1 MDLYPAK
8 AQFLTGEEVSL
19 VLEADGTL
27 PWTAEVQV
35 YRLDEMVRSVTAR
48 GLTGR
53 AALSLGAFNTDFAGY
68 GVSARLSNGTSSVV
82 LETAFDVADRPTRSM
97 RYGFLSDFAQ
107 DDGGAALDWFC
118 KCHLNL
124 AQYYDWSFR
133 HHQLVAPEDRYRD
146 MMGKEISKD
155 VVRRKIRQA
164 RERGVRSI
172 AYGAVYAA
180 GRDFFEAHQDW
191 AFYNSDGQ
199 PFVFIDVFYLMN
211 LRRGS
216 PWRERL
222 LGQYCNAIEEMGF
235 HGIHM
240 DTYGFPKTA
249 WSHLEE
255 RPKLVR
261 LDEEFPSLI
270 QETREILGED
280 TCLIFNNVG
289 GWPAYATASAPQDAV
304 YLEVWPPY
312 TRYAHIDQLIREA
325 QTYSGGG
332 KPVILAAYLAPFR
345 EGPRAQAIAAAQLL
359 TAAIISHGG
368 YHLLLGEREAALTQ
382 GYYSDYARLT
392 SLEAE
397 VLRRYYDFL
406 VRYLELFYDPEL
418 RDVSASHTGW
428 DNYEYQC
435 LSHPTSPWGEAG
447 SLWLVIREK
456 QRRKCLF
463 LINLSGCTDDSWNSG
478 KDAPPPLRDVRL
490 RVQADLPVRRI
501 CAASPDGASL
511 GAVRIPF
518 AYTHNDKGRFAEFTL
533 PEVAVWTAVWLDF

>member
-19 VLEADGTL
+19 VLETDGVL

-35 YRLDEMVRSVTAR
+35 YRLNEAIRNVTAH
-48 GLTGR
+48 GLTSR
-53 AALSLGAFNTDFAGY
+53 AELSLGGFDAGFAGY
-68 GVSARLSNGTSSVV
+68 GVSVHLSDGANSVV
-82 LETAFDVADRPTRSM
+82 LETAFDVVDRPGRSM
-97 RYGFLSDFAQ
+97 RYGFLSDFDQ
-107 DDGGAALDWFC
+107 DDNGAAIDWFC

-133 HHQLVAPEDRYRD
+133 HHQLVAPEDCYRD

-164 RERGVRSI
+164 GERGIRSI

-180 GRDFFEAHQDW
+180 GRDFFEAHRDW
-191 AFYNSDGQ
+191 AFYNSDGH
-199 PFVFIDVFYLMN
+199 PFVFIGVFYLMN

-216 PWRERL
+216 PWREYL
-222 LGQYCNAIEEMGF
+222 LEQYRSAIEEMGF

-249 WSHLEE
+249 YSHLAPVPE
-255 RPKLVR
+255 LVR

-270 QETREILGED
+270 RETRDALGENA
-280 TCLIFNNVG
+280 CLIFNNVG
-289 GWPAYATASAPQDAV
+289 SWPTYATAAAPQDVV

-312 TRYAHIDQLIREA
+312 THYAHIAQLIREA
-325 QTYSGGG
+325 KAYSGGG

-345 EGPRAQAIAAAQLL
+345 EGPRTRAIAAAQLL
-359 TAAIISHGG
+359 TAAIVSHGG

-382 GYYSDYARLT
+382 GYYSDYAQLT
-392 SLEAE
+392 TGEAA

-406 VRYLELFYDPEL
+406 VRYLELFYDSEL
-418 RDVSASHTGW
+418 RDVSTTHTGW

-456 QRRKCLF
+456 ERRKCLF
-463 LINLSGCTDDSWNSG
+463 LINLIGCADDDWNSG
-478 KDAPPPLRDVRL
+478 KDIPTPQRDVQL
-490 RVQADLPVRRI
+490 RVQVDLPIRGI
-501 CAASPDGASL
+501 YAASPDRACL
-511 GAVRIPF
+511 GAIQVPF
-518 AYTHNDKGRFAEFTL
+518 EYAHNERGLFAEFTV

>member
-8 AQFLTGEEVSL
+8 AQFLSREEVVL
-19 VLEADGTL
+19 VLEADGAS
-27 PWTAEVQV
+27 PWTAEIQV
-35 YRLDEMVRSVTAR
+35 YRLNKAIRTVIAHN
-48 GLTGR
+48 LTGR
-53 AALSLGAFNTDFAGY
+53 AQLSLGGFEADWAGY
-68 GVSARLSNGTSSVV
+68 GVSAHLSDGTSSVV
-82 LETAFDVADRPTRSM
+82 LETAFDVMDRPGRSM

-107 DDGGAALDWFC
+107 DDKGAALDWFC

-155 VVRRKIRQA
+155 VVGRRIRQA
-164 RERGVRSI
+164 GERGIRSI

-180 GRDFFEAHQDW
+180 GREFFEAHPDW

-211 LRRGS
+211 LQRGA
-216 PWRERL
+216 PWRRRL
-222 LGQYCNAIEEMGF
+222 LGQYREAVNEMGF

-255 RPKLVR
+255 KPGLVR

-270 QETREILGED
+270 REARDALGEEA
-280 TCLIFNNVG
+280 CLIFNNVG

-312 TRYAHIDQLIREA
+312 TRYAHIAQLIREA
-325 QTYSGGG
+325 KAYSGGG

-345 EGPRAQAIAAAQLL
+345 EGPRVRAVAAAQLL
-359 TAAIISHGG
+359 TAAIVSHGG
-368 YHLLLGEREAALTQ
+368 YHLLLGEREAVLTQ

-392 SLEAE
+392 SREAA

-418 RDVSASHTGW
+418 RDVSATHTGW

-435 LSHPTSPWGEAG
+435 LSHPAGPWGEAG
-447 SLWLVIREK
+447 GFWLVIREK
-456 QRRKCLF
+456 ERRKCLF
-463 LINLSGCTDDSWNSG
+463 LINLLGCADDYWNSG
-478 KDAPPPLRDVRL
+478 KDAPPPQREVRL
-490 RVQADLPVRRI
+490 RVQVDLPVREI

-511 GAVRIPF
+511 GTVRVPF
-518 AYTHNDKGRFAEFTL
+518 QDAHDEKGRFVEFTV
-533 PEVAVWTAVWLDF
+533 PEVAVWTAVWLNF

>member
-35 YRLDEMVRSVTAR
+35 YRLDEMVRKVTAR

-82 LETAFDVADRPTRSM
+82 LETAFDVANRPTRSM

-280 TCLIFNNVG
+280 ICLIFNNVG

-312 TRYAHIDQLIREA
+312 TRYAHIAQLIREA

-359 TAAIISHGG
+359 TAAIVSHGG

-392 SLEAE
+392 SLEAGA
-397 VLRRYYDFL
+397 LRRYYDFL

-478 KDAPPPLRDVRL
+478 KDAPPSLRDVRL
-490 RVQADLPVRRI
+490 RVQADLPVQGI

-511 GAVRIPF
+511 GAVQIPF

-533 PEVAVWTAVWLDF
+533 PEVAVWAAVWLDF